1 MSIGEDRIRNF
12 RSLTQFSN
20 HEEALNLLKKLASHV
35 IPIMNNRN
43 WRVGSL
49 EEFLPDQANLLG
61 INVNHGQKICI
72 RLRPHYNQSRF
83 YDFDHL
89 IETMLHELTH
99 IKFGPHDSSFYNLLD
114 ELNDEYD
121 VLLTQ
126 GFTGGGFFSDGKRVG
141 EGISHNVSPALARQ
155 KALEAAEKRRKT
167 ERIMTNGGRRLG
179 GSSGGYGLPTRE
191 LAAMAAERRTRDN
204 FWCGSEQNR
213 SGIKKPTVGSTTT
226 RPDVKATTSKSSPIG
241 SQWTCS
247 QCTFINRPMALQCDV
262 CLAERPL
269 DNGTSSYLP
278 EPVIK
283 KPTVGS
289 TTTRPNVKATTSKSS
304 PIGSQWT
311 CSQCTF
317 INRPMASQCDV
328 CLTERPLDN
337 GTSSYLP
344 EPVIKKPTV
353 GSTTTR
359 PNVKAT
365 TSKSSPIGI
374 PTEKLPGMKGSQWTC
389 SQCTFI
395 NRPMASQCDVCL
407 TERPPDNDTSSYLP
421 EPDVDDLISDA
432 FHWDCPKCTFRNTPD
447 IIICLGCDY
456 LKN

>member
-1 MSIGEDRIRNF
+1 
-12 RSLTQFSN
+12 
-20 HEEALNLLKKLASHV
+20 V

-204 FWCGSEQNR
+204 FWCGS
-213 SGIKKPTVGSTTT
+213 
-226 RPDVKATTSKSSPIG
+226 
-241 SQWTCS
+241 
-247 QCTFINRPMALQCDV
+247 
-262 CLAERPL
+262 
-269 DNGTSSYLP
+269 
-278 EPVIK
+278 
-283 KPTVGS
+283 
-289 TTTRPNVKATTSKSS
+289 
-304 PIGSQWT
+304 SQWT

-421 EPDVDDLISDA
+421 EPDVDDLISDP

>member
-1 MSIGEDRIRNF
+1 
-12 RSLTQFSN
+12 
-20 HEEALNLLKKLASHV
+20 
-35 IPIMNNRN
+35 MNNRN

-241 SQWTCS
+241 SQ
-247 QCTFINRPMALQCDV
+247 
-262 CLAERPL
+262 PL

-304 PIGSQWT
+304 PI
-311 CSQCTF
+311 
-317 INRPMASQCDV
+317 
-328 CLTERPLDN
+328 
-337 GTSSYLP
+337 
-344 EPVIKKPTV
+344 
-353 GSTTTR
+353 
-359 PNVKAT
+359 
-365 TSKSSPIGI
+365 
-374 PTEKLPGMKGSQWTC
+374 GSQWTC